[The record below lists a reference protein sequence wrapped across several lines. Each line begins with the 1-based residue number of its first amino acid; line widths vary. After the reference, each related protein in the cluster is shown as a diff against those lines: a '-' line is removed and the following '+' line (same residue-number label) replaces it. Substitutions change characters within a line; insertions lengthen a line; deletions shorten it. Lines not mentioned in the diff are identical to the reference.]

1 MEKISSELLIS
12 SLFKL
17 GFDKIDPILFTYTLG
32 KITKDGA
39 FSFEEQDTSIAF
51 KKYVVFYDGFIRL
64 KDGYYLDTNISPNDS
79 IPITIGQS
87 LFGNKYLFDYLST
100 LDFTDIIL
108 KKAEDYTIGAT
119 GEVKKDFFSTKEID
133 LLNRYRSE
141 NGICLIKK

>member
-1 MEKISSELLIS
+1 MNIISTEMLVST
-12 SLFKL
+12 LFKL
-17 GFDKIDPILFTYTLG
+17 GFDKVDPVLFTFTLG
-32 KITKDGA
+32 KISKDGF
-39 FSFEEQDTSIAF
+39 FSFEEQDASIAF
-51 KKYVVFYDGFIRL
+51 NKYVDFSDGLIKL
-64 KDGYYLDTNISPNDS
+64 KDGYLLDTNISPNDS

-108 KKAEDYTIGAT
+108 KKAEAYGIGVT

>member
-1 MEKISSELLIS
+1 MEKINTEILVS

-17 GFDKIDPILFTYTLG
+17 GFDKVDSILFTYTLA
-32 KITKDGA
+32 KITKDGV

-51 KKYVVFYDGFIRL
+51 KKYVDFYDGFIRL

-100 LDFTDIIL
+100 LDFTNIIL
-108 KKAEDYTIGAT
+108 KKAEDFAIGDT
-119 GEVKKDFFSTKEID
+119 NEIKSEFFSTKEID
-133 LLNRYRSE
+133 LLNRYRTE